1 MTHTQREI
9 RDTIHGFVYRSD
21 QEESLIDSKVFQRLR
36 GIKQLAFAN
45 LVYPGALHTRFDHSI
60 GVMHIGG
67 RMAEQLRLDEK
78 DQDIIR
84 LACLLHDVGH
94 GPFSHVSEELL
105 EKFSDISSDI
115 EREEI
120 HEKITC
126 SIIKNL
132 KDLDLTEKQKEKIID
147 LIQSTNQES
156 LTKSIITGPID
167 ADKQD
172 YLLRDSYYCGVKY
185 GIFDLERLIE
195 SLVTVDKGV
204 EKVIAVKESG
214 IHAIEQ
220 FVISKY
226 YMSTQV
232 YRHKIRLVTD
242 AMIINALTLGITE
255 DNISFLKEIYK
266 FEDNNKYI
274 ENYLLWD
281 DNRVINEILFHIKK
295 GFCYKIFQEL
305 KERKLFKSI
314 FNKNLIEFD
323 SIPRVQLSEL
333 DRNQVFKENLKIE
346 ISKYLS
352 KKLKKD
358 ILKEFILIVNYSIKS
373 IRDEKSKDD
382 IGKML
387 IKFDHTFQIKEF
399 EQQSTLLAS
408 IRKQENEQYISIYA
422 PIEWKNEKN
431 KKMLREEFNKEIK
444 NIIVDC
450 IKNNE
455 GKHGNK

>member
-1 MTHTQREI
+1 MALGSKEI

-21 QEESLIDSKVFQRLR
+21 QEESLIDSKIFQRLR

-67 RMAEQLRLDEK
+67 RMADQLELSGEK
-78 DQDIIR
+78 KIIR
-84 LACLLHDVGH
+84 LACLLHDIGH

-105 EKFSDISSDI
+105 EKFSPISSDT

-126 SIIKNL
+126 SIIK
-132 KDLDLTEKQKEKIID
+132 KSKELDLSDKEREKIID
-147 LIQSTNQES
+147 LIQNNNQENI
-156 LTKSIITGPID
+156 TKGIITGPID

-185 GIFDLERLIE
+185 GIFDLERLVE
-195 SLVTVDKGV
+195 SLTSIDVGI
-204 EKVIAVKESG
+204 EKQIGIKETG
-214 IHAIEQ
+214 IHAVEQ

-242 AMIINALTLGITE
+242 AMIVNALTLGITE
-255 DNISFLKEIYK
+255 DKLQFLKDIYSFK
-266 FEDNNKYI
+266 DDNQYI

-281 DNRVINEILFHIKK
+281 DNRIINEILFHVEN
-295 GFCYKIFQEL
+295 GFCKKIFENL

-314 FNKNLIEFD
+314 FHKNLKEFEP
-323 SIPRVQLSEL
+323 IHRGQLSEL
-333 DRNQVFKENLKIE
+333 NKNKDLKESLKIE

-352 KKLKKD
+352 KKLKQD

-373 IRDEKSKDD
+373 IRDDKSKDD

-387 IKFDHTFQIKEF
+387 VKFDHISQYKEF
-399 EQQSTLLAS
+399 EEQSTLLAS
-408 IRKQENEQYISIYA
+408 IRKQENEQYIGIYA
-422 PIEWKNEKN
+422 PLEWKSEKN
-431 KKMLREEFNKEIK
+431 KKALREDFNKEIK
-444 NIIVDC
+444 DLIVDY

-455 GKHGNK
+455 GKYGHK